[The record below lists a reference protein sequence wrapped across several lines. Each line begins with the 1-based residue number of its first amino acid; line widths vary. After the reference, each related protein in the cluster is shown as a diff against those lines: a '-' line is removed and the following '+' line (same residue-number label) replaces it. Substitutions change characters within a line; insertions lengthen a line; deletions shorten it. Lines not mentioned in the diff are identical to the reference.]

1 MSTRTISRVQ
11 RISSGRIYLLDL
23 PLAATTFTLATAKM
37 KAIAGVLLI
46 TVPALVLLG
55 GCQTPRQKEAEA
67 QRQVWQESI
76 DRRILNIESRILE
89 MEGSLSLLRREQNT
103 IDSRLAG
110 ILNSSTSVGAA
121 QRAEI
126 ESLRKELES
135 TRSANEKKMAI
146 LLDEIARENERILD
160 TIRKGRGTGGY
171 TQGYEH
177 VVRSGE
183 TVSTIARQYGAT
195 VNAVVEAN
203 ELANPNS
210 IRVGQILFVPQ

>member
-1 MSTRTISRVQ
+1 
-11 RISSGRIYLLDL
+11 
-23 PLAATTFTLATAKM
+23 M

-203 ELANPNS
+203 GLANPNS